1 MMRRFNSSFSRSS
14 LLTWLCLFSLGLA
27 VESPLIGQEKEKRKK
42 EDKKRRE
49 LQLQEEQEDYYK
61 KWQKEDV
68 VYILTD
74 EEKAVFNRLSN
85 DDERDAFIEQ
95 FWRRRDPDP
104 NTGINEFKEEHYRR
118 IAYANEHFTSGVEGW
133 VTDRGRIYIMFGKPN
148 TIDDHQGGRYRR
160 RFNEGGGYTSVYAF
174 QRWFYTYIPG
184 IGDGIEIEFV
194 DASKTGEYKI
204 ALRPSEKDALWT
216 IDGAGMT
223 TGELVPVRKPG
234 FSEL

>member
-1 MMRRFNSSFSRSS
+1 MMRRFNSSFSKPS
-14 LLTWLCLFSLGLA
+14 LLTWLCLLSLGLA
-27 VESPLIGQEKEKRKK
+27 TGSPLIGQDKDKDKKERKK
-42 EDKKRRE
+42 EDKERRKR
-49 LQLQEEQEDYYK
+49 QLQEEQEDYYK

-133 VTDRGRIYIMFGKPN
+133 VTVL
-148 TIDDHQGGRYRR
+148 
-160 RFNEGGGYTSVYAF
+160 S
-174 QRWFYTYIPG
+174 
-184 IGDGIEIEFV
+184 
-194 DASKTGEYKI
+194 S
-204 ALRPSEKDALWT
+204 
-216 IDGAGMT
+216 
-223 TGELVPVRKPG
+223 
-234 FSEL
+234 